1 MSRQIDPENNICA
14 ALTLCFGSPVT
25 ALRHAATRVARRLIH
40 AGHETF
46 FAGGCVRDA
55 LMGRVPKDYDL
66 ATSATPPEVLA
77 LFPGAG
83 KVGAHFGV
91 ILVRHDECQFEVAT
105 FRRDGPYRDGRHPE
119 TVSYSTPEAD
129 AKRRDFTINGLFEDP
144 RTGAIIDHVGGRRDI
159 DRRLVRAIGDPR
171 QRFEEDSL
179 RLMRAV
185 RFAVTTGFEIH
196 PETWDA
202 VCREASLLDRV
213 SPERIREELDR
224 ILLHPDRRRGV
235 ELLVDSG
242 LMAHVIPEFLALRG
256 CDQPPEFHPEGDV
269 YIHTL
274 LALEAL
280 DEAPSIELALAV
292 LLHDIAKPRTKA
304 FDNNGRMRFLGHAAE
319 GAAMTGEIMERLRFS
334 NREIKL
340 VATMIEHHL
349 RPTQISQHGDLPTRR
364 AVYRYFRDAGEAGID
379 IMFLSLADHL
389 ATRGPTLTTEGWR
402 EHTRIVDYVLSQQY
416 EQDTVVAPPKLID
429 GDDLMNTFGLEPGP
443 YIGELLEMV
452 REAQASGALKTREEA
467 LSYVRKRLRNSTERK

>member
-1 MSRQIDPENNICA
+1 
-14 ALTLCFGSPVT
+14 VT

-292 LLHDIAKPRTKA
+292 LLHDIAKP
-304 FDNNGRMRFLGHAAE
+304 
-319 GAAMTGEIMERLRFS
+319 
-334 NREIKL
+334 
-340 VATMIEHHL
+340 
-349 RPTQISQHGDLPTRR
+349 PTRR
-364 AVYRYFRDAGEAGID
+364 FDEEAGRVRFNHHDRLGAEMAESILRRLRYSNHVIEAVCEMIANHMKFRHVKEMRTAKLKRFMARPTFPD
-379 IMFLSLADHL
+379 EVELHRVDCASSHGMLDNVEFLEAK
-389 ATRGPTLTTEGWR
+389 AAEFAA
-402 EHTRIVDYVLSQQY
+402 
-416 EQDTVVAPPKLID
+416 APLIPPPLVT
-429 GDDLMNTFGLEPGP
+429 GRDLIAMGLEPGP
-443 YIGELLEMV
+443 RFGEILDFVQTEQLEGRLTDRDTALALV
-452 REAQASGALKTREEA
+452 R
-467 LSYVRKRLRNSTERK
+467 RKFVAANSPAT